1 MSDADR
7 ARALRRRHMHERQAV
22 IFGVLLAA
30 LAVVGLGSAAVY
42 TGSLSLPFMEQEFE
56 AEPTPSATT
65 RSYPCPPDGALPVAY
80 GEVTVNVYNSTSTAG
95 LAAATL
101 KAFTDRGFVGGEA
114 DNQPTYAGTVRI
126 AFGQSGIASAYTV
139 AAHVPKAEFVLD
151 GRKGP
156 EIDVVLGTEFKALVP
171 ADEVGLDPEKPLEA
185 PKGCT
190 KVPAAGATS
199 AAPKS

>member
-1 MSDADR
+1 MSDVDR

-42 TGSLSLPFMEQEFE
+42 TGSLSLPFMEQEFA

-65 RSYPCPPDGALPVAY
+65 RSYPCPPDGALPVPY
-80 GEVTVNVYNSTSTAG
+80 GDITVNVYNSTSTAG

-101 KAFTDRGFVGGEA
+101 KGFTDRGFAGGEA
-114 DNQPTYAGTVRI
+114 DNQPTFDGTVRI
-126 AFGQSGIASAYTV
+126 AFGQSGIAAAYTV
-139 AAHVPKAEFVLD
+139 AAHVQKPQFVLD

-156 EIDVVLGTEFKALVP
+156 EIDVVLGTKFKALVP
-171 ADEVGLDPEKPLEA
+171 ADEVGLDPEKPLAA

-190 KVPAAGATS
+190 KVPVAGATS
-199 AAPKS
+199 AAPTS